1 MKIEGNQ
8 KELDAMVEFHKG
20 NRVEGLRLQEEFAA
34 EFRKE
39 YKDKDH
45 CPCLKA
51 CRYHGNCKECVAI
64 HRAHQE
70 HVPNCMRP
78 LINKKLKL
86 MSELTEH
93 TLANEIEA
101 PHEIDQ
107 SLNAEGSA
115 VYKAVVDGEMVG
127 GAVVI
132 INESTQHNHLD
143 LLFVK
148 NGVQSNGIGKKIWFE
163 LERIYPNTK
172 VWETCTPYF
181 DKRNIHFYVNVCGFH
196 ITEFFNEKHPMPDTP
211 DDFVGDG
218 NEGMFAFKKQMRL

>member
-101 PHEIDQ
+101 PHEIF
-107 SLNAEGSA
+107 
-115 VYKAVVDGEMVG
+115 K
-127 GAVVI
+127 
-132 INESTQHNHLD
+132 
-143 LLFVK
+143 K
-148 NGVQSNGIGKKIWFE
+148 IGKSNPFKT
-163 LERIYPNTK
+163 PNPCIFK
-172 VWETCTPYF
+172 ENRHLILVPYVF
-181 DKRNIHFYVNVCGFH
+181 SLVFALMSQYKGK
-196 ITEFFNEKHPMPDTP
+196 FFLVSADHLIQAVLRK
-211 DDFVGDG
+211 
-218 NEGMFAFKKQMRL
+218 FASLPF

>member
-1 MKIEGNQ
+1 MTFQLVCIEP
-8 KELDAMVEFHKG
+8 KELTQYKADMQEAFQKGFEDAFGKTDAVILPE
-20 NRVEGLRLQEEFAA
+20 
-34 EFRKE
+34 
-39 YKDKDH
+39 KD
-45 CPCLKA
+45 
-51 CRYHGNCKECVAI
+51 
-64 HRAHQE
+64 
-70 HVPNCMRP
+70 
-78 LINKKLKL
+78 
-86 MSELTEH
+86 
-93 TLANEIEA
+93 
-101 PHEIDQ
+101 IDQ

-181 DKRNIHFYVNVCGFH
+181 DKRNIQMCSGSSILNLIMQFVYVACHGKQRALCKNIC
-196 ITEFFNEKHPMPDTP
+196 IS
-211 DDFVGDG
+211 
-218 NEGMFAFKKQMRL
+218 FA